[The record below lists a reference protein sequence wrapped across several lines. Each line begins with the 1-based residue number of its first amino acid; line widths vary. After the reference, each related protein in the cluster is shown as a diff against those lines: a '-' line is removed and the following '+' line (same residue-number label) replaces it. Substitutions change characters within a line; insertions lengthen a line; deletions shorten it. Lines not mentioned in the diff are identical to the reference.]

1 MNDTFEIETIDQS
14 AVLRETISN
23 IKNVFLSLSLSVGW
37 GRVRISLFVYTSR
50 NDWKRR

>member
-23 IKNVFLSLSLSVGW
+23 IKNVFLSLCRMGTCADFL
-37 GRVRISLFVYTSR
+37 ICLF
-50 NDWKRR
+50 

>member
-23 IKNVFLSLSLSVGW
+23 IKNVFLSLSDGDVCGFPY
-37 GRVRISLFVYTSR
+37 LFILVEMIGNGVES
-50 NDWKRR
+50 

>member
-23 IKNVFLSLSLSVGW
+23 IKNVFLSLSHPYIVCVVVGAVTYAL
-37 GRVRISLFVYTSR
+37 G
-50 NDWKRR
+50 

>member
-23 IKNVFLSLSLSVGW
+23 IKNVFLSLSLCRMGTCADFL
-37 GRVRISLFVYTSR
+37 ICLY
-50 NDWKRR
+50 